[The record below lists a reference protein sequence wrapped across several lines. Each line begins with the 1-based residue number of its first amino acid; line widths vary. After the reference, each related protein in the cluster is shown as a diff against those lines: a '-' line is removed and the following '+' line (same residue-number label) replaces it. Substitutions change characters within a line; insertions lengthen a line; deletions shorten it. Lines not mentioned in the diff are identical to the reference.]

1 MYLNVSTTDTDTH
14 TYEQPTFRHK
24 RDTSVR
30 SNMPTVSETP
40 LRKKRIQVV
49 HMQHKSNEPVEP
61 DRIADEPLSSQ
72 IARNC
77 LLTRAR
83 QISRVLTSVYDDA
96 LRPFGIVAP
105 QFSLLVLIA
114 EFGPMTRSDL
124 GRRNYQE
131 RSTLTRNLQ
140 PLIGRGWVAEGAPP
154 SDGRSRPLSLTH
166 EGNALLKNAASAWAA
181 AQSHA
186 TRLLGEASAPG
197 LMNIARKLPLR
208 IV

>member
-1 MYLNVSTTDTDTH
+1 
-14 TYEQPTFRHK
+14 
-24 RDTSVR
+24 
-30 SNMPTVSETP
+30 
-40 LRKKRIQVV
+40 
-49 HMQHKSNEPVEP
+49 MQHESNGTVVQ
-61 DRIADEPLSSQ
+61 DRTADEPPGSL
-72 IARNC
+72 IARDC

-114 EFGPMTRSDL
+114 KFGPISRSDL
-124 GRRNYQE
+124 SRRNHHE

-140 PLIGRGWVAEGAPP
+140 PLIAQGWIAEDVPA

-166 EGNALLKNAASAWAA
+166 EGQALLKNAASAWSV

-186 TRLLGEASAPG
+186 TSFLGEGGAHE
-197 LMNIARKLPLR
+197 LIDIARKLPLR
-208 IV
+208 ML

>member
-1 MYLNVSTTDTDTH
+1 
-14 TYEQPTFRHK
+14 
-24 RDTSVR
+24 
-30 SNMPTVSETP
+30 
-40 LRKKRIQVV
+40 
-49 HMQHKSNEPVEP
+49 MQHKSNETVEL
-61 DRIADEPLSSQ
+61 DRTADEPLSSQ

-83 QISRVLTSVYDDA
+83 QISRVLTGLYDDV

-114 EFGPMTRSDL
+114 ELGPLSRSDL
-124 GRRNYQE
+124 SRRNHHE

-140 PLIGRGWVAEGAPP
+140 PLIAHGWVAEGFPA

-166 EGNALLKNAASAWAA
+166 EGKALLNNAAGAWSA

-186 TRLLGEASAPG
+186 THLLGEGGAHE
-197 LMNIARKLPLR
+197 LIHIARKLPLR
-208 IV
+208 MV